1 MKKITLLLLF
11 LLTNYITFSQC
22 DPVVSVSPVLCSDPA
37 NGIYIVDPTQ
47 PISLSIQDGSGV
59 DQMVTWSPR
68 TNLYLS
74 AAGTT
79 QIPNNFALPEVYF
92 ANASSNREYNL
103 FGQFSLAGCGNQ
115 VESITIVT
123 GGFTYDDFCLGT
135 QVPLANID
143 ILGNSGSSLTW
154 YDDAAGT
161 NQLPITT
168 YVEGGNT
175 YYVDLGISG
184 CSQLF
189 PVEIAFS
196 TPLPDGGTAQRFCS
210 DQTWI
215 NAGITTEDGD
225 AISDLNVCGEN
236 LSWYSDAAGTIP
248 IFNPDTQDL
257 VDGQAY
263 YVTQTINGCESDVL
277 EVQVIEQECSCIKN
291 EGFQDQDGTVDLEGT
306 KFYSSNF
313 SVLTSCSQSQSYIAN
328 NEVIAPFPVNSM
340 TAPVSTATPGADPFM
355 MNNYG
360 IYLDRTSPLSGCST
374 NSIKLNDSSGG
385 SKTAS
390 TLQKTFVAGEVM
402 VFDFVLVVEDPNH
415 NPDEQPFM
423 TVRLYDDSTNQLIQ
437 QRCIVSNPDDCIF
450 DTAGSSSFLYSQWS
464 CLKINTIEL
473 QGRAARVEITIGDC
487 DRGGHWGSGYIDN
500 FYIGEDGPDICSN
513 SAFGYM
519 AMNPLN
525 LDGNLC

>member
-143 ILGNSGSSLTW
+143 ILGNNGSSLTW

-168 YVEGGNT
+168 YVEGGST

-189 PVEIAFS
+189 PVDI
-196 TPLPDGGTAQRFCS
+196 TYRIPLPDGGTAQRFCS

-313 SVLTSCSQSQSYIAN
+313 SVLTSCSQS
-328 NEVIAPFPVNSM
+328 
-340 TAPVSTATPGADPFM
+340 
-355 MNNYG
+355 
-360 IYLDRTSPLSGCST
+360 
-374 NSIKLNDSSGG
+374 
-385 SKTAS
+385 
-390 TLQKTFVAGEVM
+390 
-402 VFDFVLVVEDPNH
+402 
-415 NPDEQPFM
+415 
-423 TVRLYDDSTNQLIQ
+423 
-437 QRCIVSNPDDCIF
+437 
-450 DTAGSSSFLYSQWS
+450 
-464 CLKINTIEL
+464 
-473 QGRAARVEITIGDC
+473 
-487 DRGGHWGSGYIDN
+487 
-500 FYIGEDGPDICSN
+500 
-513 SAFGYM
+513 
-519 AMNPLN
+519 
-525 LDGNLC
+525 